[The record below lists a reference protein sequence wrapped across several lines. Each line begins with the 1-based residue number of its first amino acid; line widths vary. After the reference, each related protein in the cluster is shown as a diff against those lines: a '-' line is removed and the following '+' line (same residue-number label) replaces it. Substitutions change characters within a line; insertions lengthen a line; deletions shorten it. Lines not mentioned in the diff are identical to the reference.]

1 MSVRQYDEGHG
12 ERHYGH
18 CIVAGI
24 DQYPLKISKS
34 MEKKKID
41 KRSKLK
47 PFLKVV
53 NYNHVMPTRSVSP
66 PPLSLL
72 SKPAGSARV
81 RDESRRALALSGLMW
96 NKQHF
101 RESGLGSRFVGCAA
115 SLQA

>member
-1 MSVRQYDEGHG
+1 MERARGENARGEIAGTLPGRPLDLAVQLAERVFASLRQYDDGHG
-12 ERHYGH
+12 DRHYGH

-53 NYNHVMPTRSVSP
+53 NYNHVMPTRSVAP
-66 PPLSLL
+66 P
-72 SKPAGSARV
+72 
-81 RDESRRALALSGLMW
+81 
-96 NKQHF
+96 H
-101 RESGLGSRFVGCAA
+101 
-115 SLQA
+115 